1 MSKVVGIDLGT
12 TNSLVAYVKEGEPV
26 VIRDKSGDG
35 LVPSV
40 VSASAEGT
48 IYVGREAQRRLLTDA
63 GRTVYSVKRF
73 MGKGVGDVHG
83 EAQFF
88 PFKVTGEHDGVV
100 RIGLGDREF
109 TPPEISAFILR
120 ELKHRAEAFFK
131 EQGELDFE
139 VERAVITVPAY
150 FNDAQ
155 RTATRDAGR
164 IAGLEVLRIINE
176 PTAASLA
183 YGLDR
188 KHTGVI
194 AVYDFGGGTFD
205 ISILRVEDGVFQ
217 VLATNGDTHL
227 GGDDIDRLL
236 VERVLAD
243 PALASSGF
251 RRTAEGLQ
259 EIRKAVIRAKL
270 DLSDREEAEIV
281 IADSA
286 GPKTR
291 ATTWERVAQG
301 PSGVAQDL
309 PRVAQDFSVPG
320 VAQDLPRVAQDFSVP
335 GVAQDLPGVAQDF
348 SPAYRKRITRSEFET
363 LIRPVVD
370 RTLAPCRDALADAG
384 LQPSQVDEV
393 VLVGGSTRIP
403 LVHRLVGELFDRT
416 PHSELN
422 PDEVVALGAA
432 VQADNLVTGN
442 REMLLLDV
450 TPLSLG
456 IETMGGVT
464 SKIILRNST
473 IPATGSEMFTTAV
486 DSQTAVDIHVLQ
498 GERELVPDNRSL
510 ARFKLRGI
518 PPMPAGMPRVQVRF
532 QIDANGILSVTASE
546 LRTSIEQTIEVKP
559 SYGLTDEEV
568 ERMLVESF
576 EHAEADFAARL
587 LIDARNEAESVI
599 MHTEK
604 SLRAPGFGEIAKA
617 DLAPDEQPRIEQAL
631 AGLKALLP
639 APDREAIQQ
648 ATHVLNDAT
657 RHLAEVMMNRSVHA
671 ALAGKNV
678 DQIG

>member
-12 TNSLVAYVKEGEPV
+12 TNSLVAYVQDGVPI

-40 VSASAEGT
+40 VSAASDGT
-48 IYVGREAQRRLLTDA
+48 VYVGREAQRRLLTDPS
-63 GRTVYSVKRF
+63 RTVYSVKRF
-73 MGKGVGDVHG
+73 MGKGLEDVKDEARLLPFRVSG
-83 EAQFF
+83 EA
-88 PFKVTGEHDGVV
+88 GGVV

-120 ELKHRAEAFFK
+120 ELKRRAEEFFAV
-131 EQGELDFE
+131 QGEIDPE
-139 VERAVITVPAY
+139 VDRAVITVPAY

-164 IAGLEVLRIINE
+164 IAGLEVLRIVNE

-183 YGLDR
+183 YGLDKR
-188 KHTGVI
+188 RDGVI
-194 AVYDFGGGTFD
+194 AVYDLGGGTFD

-227 GGDDIDRLL
+227 GGDDIDQIFVQRLL
-236 VERVLAD
+236 DQFEQR
-243 PALASSGF
+243 GF
-251 RRTAEGLQ
+251 AVHTDGVYSAEAVQ
-259 EIRKAVIRAKL
+259 AIRKAVIGAKL
-270 DLSDREEAEIV
+270 ELSEREETEVVVEGFGLVNEGGATILAARPGLEYRTRM
-281 IADSA
+281 
-286 GPKTR
+286 TR
-291 ATTWERVAQG
+291 AA
-301 PSGVAQDL
+301 
-309 PRVAQDFSVPG
+309 
-320 VAQDLPRVAQDFSVP
+320 
-335 GVAQDLPGVAQDF
+335 
-348 SPAYRKRITRSEFET
+348 FEKD
-363 LIRPVVD
+363 IRPLVD
-370 RTLAPCRDALADAG
+370 RTLGPCRQALADAG
-384 LQPSQVDEV
+384 LAPSQIDEV

-403 LVHRLVGELFDRT
+403 LVRRLVGELFART
-416 PHSELN
+416 PHTELN

-432 VQADNLVTGN
+432 VQADILVTGN

-456 IETMGGVT
+456 IETMGGIT

-486 DSQTAVDIHVLQ
+486 DNQTAVDIHVLQ
-498 GERELVPDNRSL
+498 GERELVADNRSL

-546 LRTSIEQTIEVKP
+546 LRTEVEQTIEVKP

-568 ERMLVESF
+568 ERMLVDSF

-587 LIDARNEAESVI
+587 LIEAKNEAESVL

-604 SLRAPGFGEIAKA
+604 TLRAPESKDIARA
-617 DLAPDEQPRIEQAL
+617 ELAPGEHKRIEQAM
-631 AGLKALLP
+631 AGLKHVLRSS
-639 APDREAIQQ
+639 DREAIQQ
-648 ATHVLNDAT
+648 WTQVLNDAT
-657 RHLAEVMMNRSVHA
+657 RHLAEVVMNRTVQA
-671 ALAGKNV
+671 ALAGRNV
-678 DQIG
+678 DEL